1 MMREQSAL
9 ERRACVDGLGV
20 AQAQAAREHGRPL
33 VQTCRPH
40 GMDARPE
47 APRLISACARV
58 RVRVKDRVK
67 VRLRLELRLRVRGR
81 LRARGRAGLS
91 ACARK

>member
-9 ERRACVDGLGV
+9 ERSACVDGLGV